1 MNRMFFPVL
10 GCAVMAAVLAAPV
23 HAQDMPDLDAV
34 VAQVADYQFGE
45 STAALNQIEEII
57 RQTQNAP
64 EKRVELE
71 RKLAQI
77 LDGGAGDD
85 AKQFVCRQLYV
96 IGSPVSVPALA
107 KLLVDEDLSHMA
119 RYALEGMK
127 GENVDQALIGALDD
141 TKGRQRIGIIESLG
155 RRGNAMA
162 IDDLVQYVTDDDK
175 AVGAAAI
182 EAIGRIGGEK
192 AATALFEGSLE
203 LPEGQGDA
211 LVKAMLLIADSLN
224 KSSDAMALALY
235 EEVFRAD
242 TEPVNKAAALKGI
255 VAMRGASPTLTDF
268 VLQQLDSDV
277 PEVREAAGQTVRTLP
292 GGSQATTLLAKGLSS
307 LSVEGKILLIQA
319 LKDRGDKGAGAAIL
333 DAARAEDLQV
343 RFAAVEA
350 LGKLG
355 GADAVDMLATTA
367 LDSEDGEFA
376 EAARKSLT
384 QLSGPGVDE
393 AIIERI
399 GKSSTG
405 EQSLLI
411 ALLAERNAQ
420 SALPFLMTLA
430 RSGDEAARIAAA
442 DALAVLSRGENVN
455 ELVELLIAQQGD
467 AAQSALERAVI
478 ETAQRVMPAEKQAD
492 AVLMAAAAAGAN
504 GALKATLLNVAGSIG
519 GAKALEGLRTASAD
533 ADPAVRGA
541 AIRALANWATP
552 DALDDLKQIAETT
565 DIADLRAIAVDGYI
579 RQLRLTSDR
588 SMDDTLA
595 RYEDAIALASSLDQ
609 KRQILA
615 GLAEVHDARAIAL
628 VEKIGA
634 DEALKQESELAAQ
647 KIREAVQ

>member
-1 MNRMFFPVL
+1 MNRMLFPVL
-10 GCAVMAAVLAAPV
+10 GCAVLAVVLVAPV
-23 HAQDMPDLDAV
+23 HAQDTSELDAL
-34 VAQVADYQFGE
+34 VAQAAAYQFGE

-77 LDGGAGDD
+77 LEGGASDD

-107 KLLVDEDLSHMA
+107 KLLVDENLSHMA

-127 GENVDQALIGALDD
+127 GEDVDQALIGALDD
-141 TKGRQRIGIIESLG
+141 TEGRQRIGIIESLG
-155 RRGNAMA
+155 RRGNTMA
-162 IDDLVQYVTDDDK
+162 IDDLALYVTDEDK

-182 EAIGRIGGEK
+182 EAIGRIGGK
-192 AATALFEGSLE
+192 DAATTLFEGSLE
-203 LPEGQGDA
+203 LPEGQEDA
-211 LVKAMLLIADSLN
+211 LVKAMLLIADSL
-224 KSSDAMALALY
+224 KQSGDAMGLALY

-242 TEPVNKAAALKGI
+242 TAPVNKAAALKGI
-255 VAMRGASPTLTDF
+255 VAMRGDSPTLTDF

-277 PEVREAAGQTVRTLP
+277 QEVCEAAGQTARTLP

-307 LSVEGKILLIQA
+307 LSPEGQILLIQA
-319 LKDRGDKGAGAAIL
+319 LKDRGDKGAGATIL
-333 DAARAEDLQV
+333 NAASSGDPQV
-343 RFAAVEA
+343 RMAAIEA

-355 GADAVDMLATTA
+355 GADALDMLATTA
-367 LDSEDGEFA
+367 VMSEDGEFA

-384 QLSGPGVDE
+384 QLNGSGVDE

-399 GKSSTG
+399 GKSTAA
-405 EQSLLI
+405 EQTLLI
-411 ALLAERNAQ
+411 DLLAERNAQ
-420 SALPFLMTLA
+420 STLPFLMKLA
-430 RSGDEAARIAAA
+430 RSGDESARIAAA
-442 DALAVLSRGENVN
+442 DALAVLSRGDNLN

-478 ETAQRVMPAEKQAD
+478 ETAQRVMPANKQAD
-492 AVLMAAAAAGAN
+492 AVLTAAAAAGSN
-504 GALKATLLNVAGSIG
+504 SALKAMLLNVAGSIG
-519 GAKALEGLRTASAD
+519 GAKALESLRTASAD

-552 DALDDLKQIAETT
+552 DALDDLKRIAETS
-565 DIADLRAIAVDGYI
+565 DDANLRAIAVDGYI

-588 SMDDTLA
+588 SMDETLA
-595 RYEDAIALASSLDQ
+595 RYEDAIALASGLDQ

-615 GLAEVHDARAIAL
+615 GLAEVPDARAVAL

>member
-1 MNRMFFPVL
+1 
-10 GCAVMAAVLAAPV
+10 
-23 HAQDMPDLDAV
+23 
-34 VAQVADYQFGE
+34 
-45 STAALNQIEEII
+45 
-57 RQTQNAP
+57 
-64 EKRVELE
+64 
-71 RKLAQI
+71 
-77 LDGGAGDD
+77 
-85 AKQFVCRQLYV
+85 
-96 IGSPVSVPALA
+96 
-107 KLLVDEDLSHMA
+107 
-119 RYALEGMK
+119 
-127 GENVDQALIGALDD
+127 
-141 TKGRQRIGIIESLG
+141 
-155 RRGNAMA
+155 
-162 IDDLVQYVTDDDK
+162 
-175 AVGAAAI
+175 

-634 DEALKQESELAAQ
+634 DEALKQ
-647 KIREAVQ
+647 